1 MQPEVRDVQP
11 EVREMLRVNQAQREY
26 YEHADGAKESEV
38 NGFATNLW
46 RRWRERALSVFQE
59 SEINDSLSKVHLQWL
74 NRDISTLKVL
84 DLGVGYGN
92 PLSMTFARQAREYIA
107 IDLSQPLV
115 DRFQRQLERAGLR
128 NARACLADILSDEF
142 AEKDFDL
149 VYARAVFHHFRYFDA
164 FVESLSGRIA
174 PGGQVITL
182 DDPIE
187 TWLPIKLLR
196 LAYRPFQTDASWEF
210 PFTSATLRSIQR
222 HFNVMKSQGTYDS
235 AKWAIPLGFIAPKY
249 ARRCASEWHRKDL
262 KRAYSPDNVTSS
274 LRVSFLLQKKEPATL
289 LPRTS

>member
-11 EVREMLRVNQAQREY
+11 EVREMLRINQAQREY

-59 SEINDSLSKVHLQWL
+59 SEIDDSLSKVHLQWL

-107 IDLSQPLV
+107 IDLSRPFV
-115 DRFQRQLERAGLR
+115 DRFQRHLEQAGLR
-128 NARACLADILSDEF
+128 NARACVADILSDEF
-142 AEKDFDL
+142 AERDFDL

-164 FVESLSGRIA
+164 FLENLSGRMA
-174 PGGQVITL
+174 PGGYVITL

-187 TWLPIKLLR
+187 TWLPMKLLR

-210 PFTSATLRSIQR
+210 PFTRATLRSIQR
-222 HFNVMKSQGTYDS
+222 HFTVVKSQGTYDS
-235 AKWAIPLGFIAPKY
+235 AKWAIPLGFVAPKY
-249 ARRCASEWHRKDL
+249 ARRRASEWHRKDL
-262 KRAYSPDNVTSS
+262 QRVYSPENVTSC
-274 LRVSFLLQKKEPATL
+274 LRVSFLLKKKEPATL
-289 LPRTS
+289 LQRTS